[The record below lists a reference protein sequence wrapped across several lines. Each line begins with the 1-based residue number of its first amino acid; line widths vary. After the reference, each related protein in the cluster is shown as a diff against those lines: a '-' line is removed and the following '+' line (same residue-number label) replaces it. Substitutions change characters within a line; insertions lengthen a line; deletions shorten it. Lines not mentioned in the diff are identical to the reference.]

1 MALVELLMPK
11 LGESVTEATILE
23 WLKKEGDHIEEEE
36 SVLRVATDK
45 VDSDVPSP
53 YAGRLVK
60 ILYPVDAVVGILTPI
75 AQIETSGSNESTDST
90 ISTTVAPVVEKT
102 PVTNAMQISNTNNTK
117 DDRFYSPLVLNMARE
132 EGIGAEELARIDG
145 TGQDGRVTKKDMI
158 QYINN
163 RKTAPEQ
170 ETITVLV
177 PVQQVQQ
184 AVMNPVV
191 ETKVAPQTPSSPTIK
206 APIVVAG
213 AQDEIIEMD
222 RMRRLIADHMVM
234 SKHVSPH
241 VTSFVEV
248 DVTNMVLWRNRI
260 KAAFQKRE
268 GESITFT
275 PLFIE
280 AVVKAIKAFPLINS
294 SVDGTNIIVRKN
306 INIGMAAATPSG
318 NLIVPVLKN
327 ADHKNLIGL
336 TKEVNDLAKRA
347 KAGQLK
353 PDETQGGTFTLSNV
367 GSFGSLMG
375 TPIINQPQVAILA
388 TGSIQKKPAVL
399 ETEFGDVIAI
409 RHKMFMSMSYDHR
422 IIDGALG
429 GSFLKRVADL
439 LEAFDPTREV

>member
-75 AQIETSGSNESTDST
+75 AQIETSSSNEAPTPA
-90 ISTTVAPVVEKT
+90 IATTVPVVEKT
-102 PVTNAMQISNTNNTK
+102 PIANVVQTSSTSNAK
-117 DDRFYSPLVLNMARE
+117 DERFYSPLVLNMARE
-132 EGIGAEELARIDG
+132 EGIGTEELARIDG

-163 RKTAPEQ
+163 RKTTPAQ
-170 ETITVLV
+170 ETITVVV

-184 AVMNPVV
+184 EVVRPVV
-191 ETKVAPQTPSSPTIK
+191 ETKVSPPTPVLPSIK
-206 APIVVAG
+206 APLVVAG

-248 DVTNMVLWRNRI
+248 DVTNLVLWRNRI

-275 PLFIE
+275 PVFIE
-280 AVVKAIKAFPLINS
+280 AVVKAIKAFPFINS
-294 SVDGTNIIVRKN
+294 SVDGTTIIVRKN

-367 GSFGSLMG
+367 GSVGSLMG

-439 LEAFDPTREV
+439 LEGFDPAREI

>member
-75 AQIETSGSNESTDST
+75 AQIETSSSNESTAT
-90 ISTTVAPVVEKT
+90 VIATTVSTVEKI
-102 PVTNAMQISNTNNTK
+102 PATNAVQTSSTSNPK
-117 DDRFYSPLVLNMARE
+117 DERFYSPLVLNMARE

-145 TGQDGRVTKKDMI
+145 TGQDGRVTKKDMV

-163 RKTAPEQ
+163 RKSTPTQ
-170 ETITVLV
+170 ETITVVV
-177 PVQQVQQ
+177 PVPQVQQ
-184 AVMNPVV
+184 EVVSPVV
-191 ETKVAPQTPSSPTIK
+191 ETKVTPQTASLPTIK
-206 APIVVAG
+206 APLVVAG

-260 KAAFQKRE
+260 KATFQKRE

-439 LEAFDPTREV
+439 LEAFDPTREI